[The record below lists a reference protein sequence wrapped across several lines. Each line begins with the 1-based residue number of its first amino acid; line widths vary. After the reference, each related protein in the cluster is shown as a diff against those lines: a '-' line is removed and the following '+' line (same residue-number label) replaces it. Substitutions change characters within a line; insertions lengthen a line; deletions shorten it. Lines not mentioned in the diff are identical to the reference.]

1 MTETATTL
9 PTIFD
14 LEYVPQEVAPYPPTP
29 ALADAMQSLT
39 DDGDTFELADGRS
52 LCLRL
57 FPDEDASINDYEGD
71 GQVEWGESNDY
82 GYVRPANFTGTARI
96 IKREGNS
103 ALWWQPP
110 SVEMIGKSWTNDEM
124 YEEQTRI
131 MELVEYGFTLVRLEL
146 RETLT
151 DSAGNE
157 HTVVLADAILGG
169 VDKMYPDLVAELAGE
184 IACNLPPVA
193 PFRVLRDSPAD
204 QITTTDD
211 LEEARRFAQDNG
223 QGAYILDHTGRL
235 VSAHG

>member
-1 MTETATTL
+1 MTETTATL

-71 GQVEWGESNDY
+71 GQIEWTNDNDH
-82 GYVRPANFTGTARI
+82 GHVRPSNFDGSARVV
-96 IKREGNS
+96 KTERGS
-103 ALWWQPP
+103 ALWWMPP
-110 SVEMIGKSWTNDEM
+110 TKEIMGKAWDSETM
-124 YEEQTRI
+124 QEEEARI
-131 MELVEYGFTLVRLEL
+131 FDLIEDGFTLVRLEL

-157 HTVVLADAILGG
+157 HTVIVADAILGG